1 MKGIC
6 DNTIELQCWTHSRLL
21 IGMDEAGRG
30 PLAGPLVVA
39 GVIFP
44 KDYTNMQIYDSKAL
58 SEKKRNQLFRTIYA
72 DAVCVDVRIV
82 SVETIDTLDIYHAT
96 QRTMAQIRNAHLDA
110 FALTDAM
117 PLPMCTDY
125 LHMVKADQKS
135 VSVAAASIVAKVV
148 RDHMMVGFDVLYPE
162 YGFAKHKG
170 YGTKQHLNAITHY
183 GLSPIHRKSFAPCKA
198 MVQPSLF

>member
-6 DNTIELQCWTHSRLL
+6 DNTIEIQCWQKNQLL

-44 KDYTNMQIYDSKAL
+44 IGYTNPSIYDSKAL
-58 SEKKRNQLFRTIYA
+58 SEKKRNLLFKTIYQ
-72 DAVCVDVRIV
+72 DALDVQVRII
-82 SVETIDTLDIYHAT
+82 SPQMIDQYDIYHAT
-96 QRTMAQIRNAHLDA
+96 QNAMVSIRLNHNEA

-117 PLPMCTDY
+117 PLPGCEAY
-125 LHMVKADQKS
+125 IHMVKADQHS
-135 VSVAAASIVAKVV
+135 VSVAAASIVAKVI
-148 RDHMMVGFDVLYPE
+148 RDHMMVGFDVLYPN

-170 YGTKQHLNAITHY
+170 YGTKAHLQSMAQY
-183 GLSPIHRKSFAPCKA
+183 GLTPIHRLSFSPCKA
-198 MVQPSLF
+198 LLQPTLF